1 MTIYSQIKS
10 ILMRSHINIFDMV
23 ELFNIDCVVKMA
35 EYPDKYFDLAIVD
48 PPYGIGIGTS
58 VGGAN
63 HLLTLGSA
71 NLSIPKFIGD
81 LMIRRP
87 RKRNT
92 SMN

>member
-1 MTIYSQIKS
+1 MPISEVILGDCMT
-10 ILMRSHINIFDMV
+10 F
-23 ELFNIDCVVKMA
+23 MA
-35 EYPDKYFDLAIVD
+35 TCKDKQFDLAIVD

-63 HLLTLGSA
+63 HLVTLGRA